1 MRQHGTARLEP
12 SSRRQTTFLAAQEY
26 NVLYSVRVSRGRF
39 APLLAE
45 EERGALSMEL
55 AWNTQKNGMSDV
67 KGKEMEQERK
77 GEISNPDI
85 DLSKSHMNYD
95 IVQSD
100 LNLYQ
105 RVKSRVD
112 ELKASGSRV
121 QKNSVVDYS
130 NILTVPKEQAEI
142 WGEEK
147 TAAYFKSCY
156 DFFCDEFGKENVVS
170 AKVHLD
176 ETAPHMHLHFV
187 PVNKENGKLQARVAM
202 NKEKI
207 NYIHDELP
215 KFLQE
220 RDFDVVRGNGKTVNN
235 IDDIH
240 EYKEIQKMVEEKKQ
254 ELNYLE
260 EKLET
265 VKDEIGQA
273 DYDLRIWLGNLDEVD
288 AKLVDWSVELEN
300 AQEEYN
306 TLIENSKN
314 INNYTLEKMELFK
327 IDDIDKLLYSY
338 QQIKAENNYLK
349 SIIEKLKE
357 IVAGLKMFNAKEIV
371 LQVKDLLENLLFKK
385 TETFEEFSEKL
396 NRIVKS
402 KSNKFTERLETAQRE
417 LQTKDYVPKKDYWK
431 EENVVDRSIF
441 KK

>member
-12 SSRRQTTFLAAQEY
+12 SSRRQTTFLAVQEY

-431 EENVVDRSIF
+431 EEYVVDRSIF

>member
-1 MRQHGTARLEP
+1 
-12 SSRRQTTFLAAQEY
+12 
-26 NVLYSVRVSRGRF
+26 
-39 APLLAE
+39 
-45 EERGALSMEL
+45 MEL

-357 IVAGLKMFNAKEIV
+357 IITGLKMFNAKEIV
-371 LQVKDLLENLLFKK
+371 LQVKDLLENLFFKK

-402 KSNKFTERLETAQRE
+402 KSNKFTERLENTQRE
-417 LQTKDYVPKKDYWK
+417 LQTKDYVAKKDYWK

>member
-1 MRQHGTARLEP
+1 
-12 SSRRQTTFLAAQEY
+12 
-26 NVLYSVRVSRGRF
+26 
-39 APLLAE
+39 
-45 EERGALSMEL
+45 MEL

-273 DYDLRIWLGNLDEVD
+273 D
-288 AKLVDWSVELEN
+288 
-300 AQEEYN
+300 
-306 TLIENSKN
+306 
-314 INNYTLEKMELFK
+314 
-327 IDDIDKLLYSY
+327 
-338 QQIKAENNYLK
+338 
-349 SIIEKLKE
+349 
-357 IVAGLKMFNAKEIV
+357 
-371 LQVKDLLENLLFKK
+371 
-385 TETFEEFSEKL
+385 
-396 NRIVKS
+396 
-402 KSNKFTERLETAQRE
+402 
-417 LQTKDYVPKKDYWK
+417 
-431 EENVVDRSIF
+431 
-441 KK
+441 

>member
-1 MRQHGTARLEP
+1 
-12 SSRRQTTFLAAQEY
+12 
-26 NVLYSVRVSRGRF
+26 
-39 APLLAE
+39 
-45 EERGALSMEL
+45 MEL

-142 WGEEK
+142 WGKEK
-147 TAAYFKSCY
+147 TAAYFKTCY
-156 DFFCDEFGKENVVS
+156 DFFCEEFGKENVVS

-215 KFLQE
+215 KFLRE
-220 RDFDVVRGNGKTVNN
+220 RDFDVVRGSGKTVNN
-235 IDDIH
+235 IEDIH
-240 EYKEIQKMVEEKKQ
+240 EFKEIQKMVEEKKQ

-357 IVAGLKMFNAKEIV
+357 IITGLKMFNAKEIV
-371 LQVKDLLENLLFKK
+371 LQVKDLIENLFFKK

-402 KSNKFTERLETAQRE
+402 KSNKFTERLENTQRE
-417 LQTKDYVPKKDYWK
+417 LQTKDYVAKKDYWK

>member
-12 SSRRQTTFLAAQEY
+12 SSRRQTTFLAVQEY

>member
-1 MRQHGTARLEP
+1 
-12 SSRRQTTFLAAQEY
+12 
-26 NVLYSVRVSRGRF
+26 
-39 APLLAE
+39 
-45 EERGALSMEL
+45 MEL

-130 NILTVPKEQAEI
+130 NILTVSKEQAEI

>member
-12 SSRRQTTFLAAQEY
+12 SSRRQTTFLAVQEY

-314 INNYTLEKMELFK
+314 INNCTLEKMELFK